1 MQKRKYLTEL
11 LKYFG
16 SATFN
21 FVDWLEMSV
30 RRLDLA
36 EIDIEVGL
44 FDIFAFSSN
53 RFSQIFLKL
62 YRNFLILG
70 QKSLKKLK
78 EDFLV
83 QKPLKFK
90 LKFEISI
97 KSTQTMPKFAFS
109 IFFRI
114 IRRICRKQIPKT
126 WEKCLFGLWKCENF
140 TKLCWINKKNSS
152 QLFNY
157 TKNLTYSH

>member
-1 MQKRKYLTEL
+1 
-11 LKYFG
+11 
-16 SATFN
+16 
-21 FVDWLEMSV
+21 MSV

-97 KSTQTMPKFAFS
+97 KSTQTMPKFAFL
-109 IFFRI
+109 IFF
-114 IRRICRKQIPKT
+114 
-126 WEKCLFGLWKCENF
+126 
-140 TKLCWINKKNSS
+140 
-152 QLFNY
+152 
-157 TKNLTYSH
+157 